1 MTLRQRPHRIPPHR
15 RGRPRCR
22 WCGGLAVA
30 GSVCPWSV
38 RCPTCGA
45 GPGLECHR
53 PSGHRA
59 RMHAPRYRLTEAED
73 LAAGIVYP
81 ERKT

>member
-1 MTLRQRPHRIPPHR
+1 MTTGAVPDRPA
-15 RGRPRCR
+15 CR
-22 WCGGLAVA
+22 WCGGRAVT

-38 RCPTCGA
+38 RCPTCAA
-45 GPGLECHR
+45 GPGLKCHR

-59 RMHAPRYRLTEAED
+59 ARMHATRYRLTEAED

-81 ERKT
+81 ERTPRP